1 MPEALSVVWEVVK
14 TNIPGY
20 DKYDLLLD
28 LDQVLGLGLSKISSR
43 QLADQIPNEVQ
54 DLVGKREELRRAK
67 KFAEADEVR
76 KAIEKK
82 GFVVEDRPEG
92 ARIKQLKIKS

>member
-1 MPEALSVVWEVVK
+1 LVWEVVK

-28 LDQVLGLGLSKISSR
+28 LDQVLGLNLASSV
-43 QLADQIPNEVQ
+43 QHSASSVVIPEDVVN
-54 DLVGKREELRRAK
+54 LVNRREELRRVK
-67 KFAEADEVR
+67 KFAQADEVR

-82 GFVVEDRPEG
+82 GFAVEDRPEG
-92 ARIKQLKIKS
+92 ARIKQLKITF